1 MDNEIEVWKDVGVY
15 NGIDYTGMYE
25 VSTFGN
31 FKSLD
36 RDIIYKNGQKRFCKG
51 EIKHPKPSGSGYK
64 AVTLSKN
71 GIETTVLL
79 HRLILETFVP
89 NPNPKIY
96 TDVNHIDENKI
107 NNRLENLEWATHKE
121 NMNHGT
127 LCQRVSEKAG
137 TAVVQLSK
145 DGVLLKQWPSI
156 RSVVN
161 SGEIKTIKKLR
172 KDEIVYNGYIW
183 LSLSKYKTMTKED
196 ILNTVLKE
204 NDSKCIIQLNLD
216 GDYIKEWKSI
226 YEIGESI
233 ERFSMKIISKAV
245 RHKTYIYKDYLW
257 LNKLDY
263 LNCSELDIDNIVK
276 ECNNVRNKNRI
287 HNKRAIVQL
296 DENGF
301 VINQWDTI
309 KQATNEFG
317 ISEVGISNIAKTNSK
332 NKFGIIL
339 MFADDYNKLSNSEI
353 IRIVNNKTSGNKNF
367 KKVVQTKLNGE
378 FVKEWNSI
386 KEAAN
391 KLCINA
397 GNISSCL
404 KGRYSQTGGF
414 KWVYSKDYYNQ

>member
-1 MDNEIEVWKDVGVY
+1 MDNEIEIWKDVGVY
-15 NGIDYTGMYE
+15 DGIDYTGMYE

-36 RDIIYKNGQKRFCKG
+36 RVIIYKNGQKRFRKG
-51 EIKHPKPSGSGYK
+51 EIKDPKPSGSGYK

-71 GIETTVLL
+71 GTGTTVLL

-96 TDVNHIDENKI
+96 TDVNHIDENKT
-107 NNRLENLEWATHKE
+107 NNRLENLEWTTHKE

-145 DGVLLKQWPSI
+145 DGILLKQWPSI

-196 ILNTVLKE
+196 ILGAVSKE

-226 YEIGESI
+226 YEIGESV
-233 ERFSMKIISKAV
+233 ERFSMKIISRAMM
-245 RHKTYIYKDYLW
+245 RKTYVYKDFLW

-263 LNCSELDIDNIVK
+263 LNCSKLDIDNIVK

-296 DENGF
+296 DKNGF

-309 KQATNEFG
+309 KQATNELN
-317 ISEVGISNIAKTNSK
+317 ISEAGISNIAKTNSK

-353 IRIVNNKTSGNKNF
+353 IRIVNKKTSGNKNF
-367 KKVVQTKLNGE
+367 KKVIQTKLNGE

-391 KLCINA
+391 ELCINA